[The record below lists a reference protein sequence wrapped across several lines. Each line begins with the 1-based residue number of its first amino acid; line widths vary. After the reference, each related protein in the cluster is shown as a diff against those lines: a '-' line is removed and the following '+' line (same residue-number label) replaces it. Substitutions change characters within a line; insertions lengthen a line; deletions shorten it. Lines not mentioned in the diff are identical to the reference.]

1 MIAPPLQWPDGAEVL
16 ETDDGPLHFYGVIPL
31 HKDEMQLKLEQ
42 GVDALYEPFDA
53 AQISEVVEA
62 DRPSVLGR
70 RKRFGLF

>member
-42 GVDALYEPFDA
+42 GVDALYEQFDA